1 MKVLR
6 NVSDSMVRY
15 MGFTVFKNDG
25 DIRDVMS
32 IGKLVRKSDSH
43 IEVERMINTMRKY
56 GAEHCR

>member
-1 MKVLR
+1 
-6 NVSDSMVRY
+6 MVRY